1 MKVAAHPRLVR
12 RPPVRQRGSRL
23 QPGCLRHPQA
33 LSLPLL
39 PSGPDGVRRP
49 GLRRSRPSTP
59 FAAAGS

>member
-1 MKVAAHPRLVR
+1 VAAHPRFDR
-12 RPPVRQRGSRL
+12 RPPARRRGSRL
-23 QPGCLRHPQA
+23 RPGWLRHPQV